1 MPDGMRRLILFMVL
15 SLDGFVGGPNGEM
28 DWENRDPQVGMEMS
42 TPLINTIDTILIGR
56 VLYKGFEQ
64 AWPAMATNPTS
75 PKELVDF
82 ANWIENSQKV
92 VFSNTL
98 KAVLW
103 KNARIVPA
111 TSDDDIVKE
120 VTRLK
125 QGEGKD
131 MVVFGGARLAQTLS
145 RLGLIDE
152 YRFKLQQVA
161 LGSGLQLFKGKTN
174 LKLVKS
180 KEFKSG
186 VIGLYYQPV
195 R

>member
-1 MPDGMRRLILFMVL
+1 MVL
-15 SLDGFVGGPNGEM
+15 SLDGFVGGPKGEM

-42 TPLINTIDTILIGR
+42 APLVSTVDTILIGR

-64 AWPAMATNPTS
+64 AWPAMAANPAS

-92 VFSNTL
+92 IFSNTL
-98 KAVLW
+98 TSASW
-103 KNARIVPA
+103 KNSRIVPA
-111 TSDDDIVKE
+111 KSDEDIVTE

-125 QGEGKD
+125 QQNGKD
-131 MVVFGGARLAQTLS
+131 MVVFGGARIAQKLS
-145 RLGLIDE
+145 ELGLIDE
-152 YRFKLQQVA
+152 YQFKLQQVA
-161 LGSGLQLFKGKTN
+161 LGSGLQLFKGRTN

-186 VIGLYYQPV
+186 VMGLYYQPIK
-195 R
+195 